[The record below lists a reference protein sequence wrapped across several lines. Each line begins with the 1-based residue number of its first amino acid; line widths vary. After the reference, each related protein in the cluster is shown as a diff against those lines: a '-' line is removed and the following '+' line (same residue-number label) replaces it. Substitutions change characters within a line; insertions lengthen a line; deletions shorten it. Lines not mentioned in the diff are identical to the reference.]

1 MEEQPL
7 HGILVAV
14 PATRRATETE
24 ALIRRWGGTCIVGPL
39 LEEVPVED
47 EAPLRSA
54 TEEVL
59 SAPATWS
66 VHLTGVGTRRWFAKA
81 AEWGL
86 REQLLEVIGAG
97 HVIAR
102 GPKSAAALAES
113 GLTPEWTPP
122 GETSAEMA
130 TWLRPQLGPE
140 DTVSV
145 QLYGEPVPGLTKTLA
160 ATGARVVEVAPYR
173 WALPADPA
181 QREAAEGVVR
191 SIATAGVQA
200 IVVTSAVQATNLFS
214 VARAL
219 GVEDDLRRS
228 LTERI
233 FTATV
238 GEVSKAALVREGV
251 PVDFVSSP
259 SRLGALIRGL
269 AASSAQVR
277 AKAARRSE
285 DE

>member
-1 MEEQPL
+1 
-7 HGILVAV
+7 
-14 PATRRATETE
+14 
-24 ALIRRWGGTCIVGPL
+24 
-39 LEEVPVED
+39 
-47 EAPLRSA
+47 
-54 TEEVL
+54 
-59 SAPATWS
+59 
-66 VHLTGVGTRRWFAKA
+66 
-81 AEWGL
+81 
-86 REQLLEVIGAG
+86 
-97 HVIAR
+97 
-102 GPKSAAALAES
+102 
-113 GLTPEWTPP
+113 
-122 GETSAEMA
+122 
-130 TWLRPQLGPE
+130 
-140 DTVSV
+140 
-145 QLYGEPVPGLTKTLA
+145 
-160 ATGARVVEVAPYR
+160 
-173 WALPADPA
+173 
-181 QREAAEGVVR
+181 
-191 SIATAGVQA
+191 
-200 IVVTSAVQATNLFS
+200 VTSAVQATNLFS

>member
-14 PATRRATETE
+14 PATRRAAETE
-24 ALIRRWGGTCIVGPL
+24 ALIQRWGGTSMVGPL

-47 EAPLRSA
+47 EAPVRSA
-54 TEEVL
+54 TEEGL
-59 SAPATWS
+59 RARATWS
-66 VHLTGVGTRRWFAKA
+66 VHLAGVGTRRWFASA

-86 REQLLEVIGAG
+86 REPLLEVLRAA

-102 GPKSAAALAES
+102 GPKSSAALAES

-145 QLYGEPVPGLTKTLA
+145 QLYGEPLPGLTATLA

-173 WALPADPA
+173 WTLPADPA
-181 QREAAEGVVR
+181 RREA
-191 SIATAGVQA
+191 
-200 IVVTSAVQATNLFS
+200 
-214 VARAL
+214 
-219 GVEDDLRRS
+219 
-228 LTERI
+228 
-233 FTATV
+233 
-238 GEVSKAALVREGV
+238 
-251 PVDFVSSP
+251 
-259 SRLGALIRGL
+259 
-269 AASSAQVR
+269 
-277 AKAARRSE
+277 
-285 DE
+285 

>member
-1 MEEQPL
+1 
-7 HGILVAV
+7 
-14 PATRRATETE
+14 
-24 ALIRRWGGTCIVGPL
+24 
-39 LEEVPVED
+39 
-47 EAPLRSA
+47 
-54 TEEVL
+54 
-59 SAPATWS
+59 

-86 REQLLEVIGAG
+86 RERLLGVLGAG

-102 GPKSAAALAES
+102 GPKSTAALAEN
-113 GLTPEWTPP
+113 GLKPEWTPP

-130 TWLRPQLGPE
+130 TWLAPQLGPS
-140 DTVSV
+140 DTVSL
-145 QLYGEPVPGLTKTLA
+145 QLYGEPVPGLTLTLA
-160 ATGARVVEVAPYR
+160 ATGARVLEVAPYR
-173 WALPADPA
+173 WALPEDPE

-191 SIATAGVQA
+191 SIATAEVQA

-214 VARAL
+214 VARDL

-238 GEVSKAALVREGV
+238 GEVSKGGLEREGV

-259 SRLGALIRGL
+259 ARLGALIRGL
-269 AASSAQVR
+269 AASSERIR
-277 AKAARRSE
+277 AKSGLPKRA
-285 DE
+285 